1 MTNATLYLVGGAVR
15 DHYRDAKSKDIDFAV
30 EADSFDDMR
39 DYLNERDFEI
49 FTESER
55 YFTIRARAPKGK
67 FQFGNFDMSNTTFDF
82 TLTRKERDYTD
93 GRHPDIVEM
102 GDIYDDLSRRDFTMN
117 AIAIDSKGKTIDP
130 FNGVDDIYY
139 STIKCV
145 GGTERLVEDGLR
157 IIRAL
162 RFNVQL
168 GFLFDSEV
176 HDFMYEPEAV
186 DALRKVS
193 QDRVRQELAKA
204 LKIDPMATLRLLNTY
219 HKLGSL
225 IFDEMGIWLE
235 PTSKN
240 K

>member
-1 MTNATLYLVGGAVR
+1 MVGGAVR
-15 DHYRDAKSKDIDFAV
+15 DHYRDAKSNDIDFAV
-30 EADSFDDMR
+30 VANTFGDMR
-39 DYLNERDFEI
+39 KWLDERDFEI
-49 FTESER
+49 FTEAER

-67 FQFGNFDMSNTTFDF
+67 FQFGNFDLSNTTFDF

-93 GRHPDIVEM
+93 GRHPDSVEV
-102 GDIYDDLSRRDFTMN
+102 GTIYDDLARRDFTMN
-117 AIAIDSKGKTIDP
+117 AIAIGSDGRTIDP

-139 STIKCV
+139 STIRCV

-162 RFNVQL
+162 RFKVQL
-168 GFLFDSEV
+168 GFMFDSEV
-176 HDFMYEPEAV
+176 RDFLFSPEAV

-204 LKIDPMATLRLLNTY
+204 LKIDPMATLSLLTTY
-219 HKLGSL
+219 SEIGEL